1 MSSRDTILAKLRA
14 NRPPFKEVAPFPT
27 PKERLPVTRLEDS
40 EDLAERFSLQFT
52 KRHGIVTIAT
62 DTQTAID
69 AVLSSIGDDTRVLS
83 WKSLPL
89 PGLTEALAARGIE
102 TWTPNPRG
110 EARVSVLEEAE
121 KVRVGITGVDCAFAT
136 TGTMMLSAGDTQG
149 RITSLMP
156 PFHIALLKRER
167 IFPRLED
174 WIAQESRAA
183 LKGSPS
189 LALIS
194 GPSATGDIESHTVFG
209 AHGPED
215 VHVVIF

>member
-1 MSSRDTILAKLRA
+1 MSSRDQILAKLRA
-14 NRPPFKEVAPFPT
+14 NRPPFEQVAPAPN
-27 PKERLPVTRLEDS
+27 PRMPVTRLEAT
-40 EDLAERFSLQFT
+40 EDLAERFALQFD
-52 KRHGIVTIAT
+52 KRHGQVTIAR

-69 AVLSSIGDDTRVLS
+69 TVLTLVGDDKLVLA

-89 PGLTEALAARGIE
+89 PGLAEALAARGIE
-102 TWTPNPRG
+102 TSTPNPRR
-110 EARVSVLEEAE
+110 EKRVAELEQAE
-121 KVRVGITGVDCAFAT
+121 TVRVGLTGADAAFAT
-136 TGTMMLSAGDTQG
+136 TGTMVLSASDTQG

-167 IFPRLED
+167 LFPRIED
-174 WIAQESRAA
+174 WLRLESREA
-183 LKGSPS
+183 LRNSPS
-189 LALIS
+189 IVLVS